1 MATRDERDE
10 PTTVDLS
17 AVRAD
22 DALLDALGDA
32 DPKVAGELGE
42 AELVELLLTWSR
54 QVDSEPMPQ
63 LVDVDTAVT
72 TVTEAARN
80 RRAARGTR
88 RPLLIPV
95 AAAAAVLAITFSGA
109 SVAAHNAEPGDALWA
124 LTKVLYAE
132 KASSVQASFD
142 VQAEFTRAREALGE
156 GDMDAARSALEKAS
170 EELSKVRAEENHDE
184 LMEQHQQLEEAV
196 ENGGDPSDEPDDP
209 SATTDPSESSQN
221 STEPDPGSESSS
233 EPTVPSTTAPPTST
247 TEPSESST
255 TSPSETS
262 TSEDSSTAGSTDQGA
277 GTNSTDQT
285 GSGTGA
291 IGGDLS
297 GEG

>member
-1 MATRDERDE
+1 MATQDERDE

-80 RRAARGTR
+80 RRATRGTR

-142 VQAEFTRAREALGE
+142 VQAEFTRAREALDE

-184 LMEQHQQLEEAV
+184 LMEQHQELEEAV
-196 ENGGDPSDEPDDP
+196 ENGGDPSSDEPDP
-209 SATTDPSESSQN
+209 SATTPSESSQN

-233 EPTVPSTTAPPTST
+233 EPPPPLTTPPPSST
-247 TEPSESST
+247 TEPPESST

-277 GTNSTDQT
+277 GTNSTGQT

-291 IGGDLS
+291 VGGELS
-297 GEG
+297 GGG